1 MSIENN
7 LKIIKLID
15 IYGDLLT
22 TKQLKIMKDYY
33 FENLSLVEIAENL
46 QISRQAVRDSIS
58 KSLKILDNYEN
69 VVGKIKSNENI
80 ITSLKNL
87 LKLSNDEKLTR
98 EIEFLIK
105 NLN

>member
-80 ITSLKNL
+80 ITNLKNL

>member
-80 ITSLKNL
+80 ITSLNNL